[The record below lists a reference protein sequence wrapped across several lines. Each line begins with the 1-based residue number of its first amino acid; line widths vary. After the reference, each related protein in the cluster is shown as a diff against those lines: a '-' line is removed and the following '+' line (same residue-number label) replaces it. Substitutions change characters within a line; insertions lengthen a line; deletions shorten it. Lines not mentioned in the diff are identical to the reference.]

1 MECLQLSLSDII
13 LSSQISETLILK
25 FTVITPESL
34 DMSRMIMSV
43 VNVAMGGEQQGS
55 GDGGSASL
63 VSNRLYTDKEVIML
77 SLPFQRTGFC
87 LFVCLFVFFFWK
99 KLRIPPK

>member
-43 VNVAMGGEQQGS
+43 VNVAMGGGQQGS
-55 GDGGSASL
+55 GGGGSASL
-63 VSNRLYTDKEVIML
+63 VSHRLCTDKEVITL
-77 SLPFQRTGFC
+77 LPSFQRTGFC
-87 LFVCLFVFFFWK
+87 FCFVLK
-99 KLRIPPK
+99 KLRTLDREIGL